1 MGGLAGTPIRV
12 HRLSVSLAVFG
23 GDSIGSAL
31 AADAIDYGLLQ
42 ESRKP
47 LGVAI
52 RKGIKN
58 VTFEKV

>member
-1 MGGLAGTPIRV
+1 
-12 HRLSVSLAVFG
+12 LAVFG

-47 LGVAI
+47 LGVSI

-58 VTFEKV
+58 VTFERYRRHEF